1 MTTIKYWLRW
11 IAAVPAALLGSILIL
26 FPLHWI
32 LYIPLRLFVDLYPE
46 FPERLLA
53 PLVTSAS
60 FIWIG
65 TKVAPSHKRI
75 TTYVLSGVLLICL
88 TSALVF
94 VLTVGRV
101 GDRVFEI
108 GRLPMSFI
116 GLALGFFVSKKQSVR
131 CDPKS
136 DNQGTKSK
144 EVLGDC
150 LVGVLAVVQ
159 VILHYLGIIGIILG
173 IVAFIAG
180 NNPRGTELLIGGV
193 GFIVLKYVLGF
204 IVMGLLS
211 LILPKTA
218 DSKETKESNSPCLEN
233 DEDEFD
239 YGPLHD
245 MAKRYVQITR
255 DYLMYQVVDE
265 KRLPADK
272 SELKAT
278 LKLLIDHHRGEEGEE
293 LFKHAYLWLSKFQPN
308 VERAENRQRMFI
320 EELNKKLKSDNVDVT
335 EDEWMST
342 VSESINNILDD
353 EYQEL
358 VKTEEKLLGLELGEF
373 DRAYNKMV
381 KAAVKTYKKQNQ
393 IK

>member
-11 IAAVPAALLGSILIL
+11 IAAVPAAFLGSILIL

-32 LYIPLRLFVDLYPE
+32 LYIPLRLFVYPYPE

-75 TTYVLSGVLLICL
+75 TTYVLSGVLFICL

-131 CDPKS
+131 CDPEN
-136 DNQGTKSK
+136 DKSK
-144 EVLGDC
+144 EVLGGC

-173 IVAFIAG
+173 IIAFIVG
-180 NNPRGTELLIGGV
+180 NNARGTELLIGGV

-204 IVMGLLS
+204 IVMGFMA
-211 LILPKTA
+211 LIGA
-218 DSKETKESNSPCLEN
+218 
-233 DEDEFD
+233 
-239 YGPLHD
+239 
-245 MAKRYVQITR
+245 
-255 DYLMYQVVDE
+255 
-265 KRLPADK
+265 
-272 SELKAT
+272 
-278 LKLLIDHHRGEEGEE
+278 
-293 LFKHAYLWLSKFQPN
+293 FK
-308 VERAENRQRMFI
+308 
-320 EELNKKLKSDNVDVT
+320 D
-335 EDEWMST
+335 
-342 VSESINNILDD
+342 
-353 EYQEL
+353 
-358 VKTEEKLLGLELGEF
+358 
-373 DRAYNKMV
+373 
-381 KAAVKTYKKQNQ
+381 
-393 IK
+393 